1 MWALNQRGTAMTM
14 EFINF
19 LARWSHGLFGITW
32 IGMLYYFNFIQG
44 AYFKEASA
52 EGLADAKE
60 KLAPRALWWFRW
72 GAMFTFITGVILL
85 GGVYHN
91 AQMNNYIIIGV
102 VMGTLMAAN
111 VWMVIWPAQKIA
123 LGIEEGG
130 DKAAAA
136 AKALLASRTNTFFS
150 APMLWAMFAGPHYAG
165 YGYGTAVGGTGL
177 IVALVII
184 AAIELNGLK
193 GKQGPL
199 TTVRGVIVS
208 SLVLTAVLAIAL
220 NVL

>member
-1 MWALNQRGTAMTM
+1 MVVPLGCNV
-14 EFINF
+14 
-19 LARWSHGLFGITW
+19 H
-32 IGMLYYFNFIQG
+32 LYHRCY
-44 AYFKEASA
+44 SA
-52 EGLADAKE
+52 WRL
-60 KLAPRALWWFRW
+60 
-72 GAMFTFITGVILL
+72 
-85 GGVYHN
+85 YHN

-130 DKAAAA
+130 DRQLQQLSFTGFTDQYF
-136 AKALLASRTNTFFS
+136 LLCSY
-150 APMLWAMFAGPHYAG
+150 AMGYVAGPHYAG